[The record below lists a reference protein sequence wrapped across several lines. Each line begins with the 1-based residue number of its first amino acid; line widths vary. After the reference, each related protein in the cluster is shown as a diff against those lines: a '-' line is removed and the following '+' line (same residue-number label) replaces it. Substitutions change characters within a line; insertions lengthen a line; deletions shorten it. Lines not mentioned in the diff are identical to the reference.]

1 VLLDASA
8 PDALS
13 QQDRQAIRS
22 MFFVGGS
29 SFNSAI
35 LNQPEKSRRVE
46 LRLEF
51 KDLPRQCAPNTPNT
65 PVCQADE
72 LSPLPWDDD
81 VKCPVRSR

>member
-1 VLLDASA
+1 
-8 PDALS
+8 
-13 QQDRQAIRS
+13 

-51 KDLPRQCAPNTPNT
+51 KELDPSCSSAVACEALPTKPIA
-65 PVCQADE
+65 
-72 LSPLPWDDD
+72 WDDD
-81 VKCPVRSR
+81 VKCPLAAR